1 MINQELDCDYLSIV
15 DFFKSTEFFRPLCPS
30 NIVKMVNRMDKIQL
44 KKGETLIGK
53 GRLLDGLYIV
63 FRGELEIDYDDGR
76 STSLK
81 KKSMIGRNAIHSPII
96 FPGEIVAKKP
106 STILVFR
113 KKDMC
118 GTIAQSLKSSISTL
132 AQ

>member
-63 FRGELEIDYDDGR
+63 FPWG
-76 STSLK
+76 T
-81 KKSMIGRNAIHSPII
+81 RNRLRRWT
-96 FPGEIVAKKP
+96 EY
-106 STILVFR
+106 
-113 KKDMC
+113 
-118 GTIAQSLKSSISTL
+118 IS
-132 AQ
+132 